1 MARVVA
7 VQPDRAQAATL
18 CSALRG
24 SNEEVRVVDSVGAAL
39 KEVEQ
44 QLPDLVLL
52 HRFLPPLDEDYFL
65 VCLRTMPG
73 TGHIQTISLPHLRD
87 SSDCPSSDGLPSRP
101 LNLQSRDL
109 RVRDY
114 FFGYFRSLSG
124 TQSIETSSAGC
135 DPRVFRA
142 DVARYLARA
151 RAIKQEVVSREE
163 CESPTRTVD
172 RRGQRRWSAEELP
185 WVASVRLAAGELADL
200 IDVSSGGARVRTQL
214 RPQLSSL
221 KRTYFDSQRGSGLT
235 FQLESGGE
243 VWATGQAVRCQVCS
257 IRNGP
262 VLYEVAFRFDMDLDL
277 PTNLSL
283 VPCASVR

>member
-52 HRFLPPLDEDYFL
+52 HRFIPPLDEDYFL

-135 DPRVFRA
+135 DPR
-142 DVARYLARA
+142 
-151 RAIKQEVVSREE
+151 
-163 CESPTRTVD
+163 
-172 RRGQRRWSAEELP
+172 
-185 WVASVRLAAGELADL
+185 
-200 IDVSSGGARVRTQL
+200 
-214 RPQLSSL
+214 
-221 KRTYFDSQRGSGLT
+221 
-235 FQLESGGE
+235 
-243 VWATGQAVRCQVCS
+243 
-257 IRNGP
+257 
-262 VLYEVAFRFDMDLDL
+262 
-277 PTNLSL
+277 
-283 VPCASVR
+283 